1 MRRAAPA
8 TYDGCMTSPP
18 ASVPDAPAACLPS
31 SAAPDADPAYAWFRL
46 LISLLLMTIGNA
58 GMWVIPVVL
67 PVVQA
72 EFQIGRAE
80 AALPY
85 TLMMIGFG
93 MGGVLMGRLSDRF
106 GLFRPLM
113 GASLAIGAGF
123 VLAAQTHT
131 ILGFALAH
139 GVLIGLV
146 GCAVTFAP
154 LMADT
159 ALWFSRRRGIA
170 VAVCASGNYLAGA
183 LWPPVMEHLITSQ
196 GWRSTYTAVGVFCA
210 LGMAALALLMRR
222 RAPALASGGPS
233 LRTEDRSMPFGLRP
247 NMATAA
253 LCVAGLSCCVAMA
266 MPQVH
271 IVAYCTDLGYGAAR
285 GAQMLSI
292 MLACGIVSRLVSGA
306 LSDRIGGLRTLVLGS
321 ALQCTALLLFVPFDG
336 LVPLYIVSAMFGL
349 FQGGIVPSYA
359 LVVRENFPA
368 RQIGMRVGTV
378 IMFTM
383 LGMALGG
390 WMSGKVFD
398 LTGSYHAA
406 FLNGVGW
413 NLLNLAIAVTLLLRL
428 RRKPGKPDERHLTPV
443 AD

>member
-1 MRRAAPA
+1 MVRAAH
-8 TYDGCMTSPP
+8 T
-18 ASVPDAPAACLPS
+18 PDS
-31 SAAPDADPAYAWFRL
+31 AYAWFRL
-46 LISLLLMTIGNA
+46 LISLLIMTIGNA

-85 TLMMIGFG
+85 TLLMVGFG
-93 MGGVLMGRLSDRF
+93 LGGVLMGRWSDRF
-106 GLFRPLM
+106 GLFRPLL
-113 GASLAIGAGF
+113 GASCAIGAGF
-123 VLAAQTHT
+123 GLAALSDG
-131 ILGFALAH
+131 IIGFAIAH

-159 ALWFSRRRGIA
+159 ALWFARRRGIA

-183 LWPPVMEHLITSQ
+183 VWPPVMEHFIATV
-196 GWRSTYTAVGVFCA
+196 GWRATYIGVGLFCTCSMA
-210 LGMAALALLMRR
+210 LLALLMRQS
-222 RAPALASGGPS
+222 APGAIAAGPS
-233 LRTEDRSMPFGLRP
+233 NMASPRERPFDLSP
-247 NMATAA
+247 NAATAA

-271 IVAYCTDLGYGAAR
+271 IVAYCTDLGFGAAR

-292 MLACGIVSRLVSGA
+292 MLACGIISRLASGA
-306 LSDRIGGLRTLVLGS
+306 LSDRIGGIRTLVLGS
-321 ALQCTALLLFVPFDG
+321 ALQCTALLLFLPFDG

-359 LVVRENFPA
+359 LVVRENFSA

-406 FLNGVGW
+406 FLNGIGW
-413 NLLNLAIAVTLLLRL
+413 NLLNLVIAVTLLMRL
-428 RRKPGKPDERHLTPV
+428 RRKNRNLTPIN
-443 AD
+443 D

>member
-1 MRRAAPA
+1 MNKPSQAASPSRA
-8 TYDGCMTSPP
+8 TVDSP
-18 ASVPDAPAACLPS
+18 
-31 SAAPDADPAYAWFRL
+31 YAWFRL
-46 LISLLLMTIGNA
+46 LISLLIMTIGNA

-72 EFQIGRAE
+72 EFQIGRAD

-93 MGGVLMGRLSDRF
+93 LGGVLMGRLSDRF
-106 GLFRPLM
+106 GLFRPLL

-123 VLAAQTHT
+123 VLAALSST

-159 ALWFSRRRGIA
+159 ALWFARRRGVA

-183 LWPPVMEHLITSQ
+183 VWPPLMEHFIATQ
-196 GWRSTYTAVGVFCA
+196 GWRSTYIAVGIFCT
-210 LGMAALALLMRR
+210 LSMASLALLMRR
-222 RAPALASGGPS
+222 SAPDQATTSGPAAQSG
-233 LRTEDRSMPFGLRP
+233 DRDMPFGLRP
-247 NMATAA
+247 NTATAA

-271 IVAYCTDLGYGAAR
+271 IVAYCTDLGFGAAQ

-292 MLACGIVSRLVSGA
+292 MLACGIISRLVSGA
-306 LSDRIGGLRTLVLGS
+306 LSDRIGGIRTLVLGS
-321 ALQCTALLLFVPFDG
+321 ALQCTALLLFLPFDG

-359 LVVRENFPA
+359 LVVRENFSSQ
-368 RQIGMRVGTV
+368 QIGMRVGTV

-406 FLNGVGW
+406 FLNGVAW
-413 NLLNLAIAVTLLLRL
+413 NLLNLVIAVTLLLRL
-428 RRKPGKPDERHLTPV
+428 RRKQSESDPD
-443 AD
+443 

>member
-1 MRRAAPA
+1 MPH
-8 TYDGCMTSPP
+8 YDGPMLISPTSPP
-18 ASVPDAPAACLPS
+18 EAAAVPAWESEQYGVDS
-31 SAAPDADPAYAWFRL
+31 TYAWFRL
-46 LISLLLMTIGNA
+46 LISLVVMTIGNA

-72 EFQIGRAE
+72 EFQIGRAD

-93 MGGVLMGRLSDRF
+93 LGGVLMGRLSDRF
-106 GLFRPLM
+106 GLFRPLL
-113 GASLAIGAGF
+113 GASFAIGAGF
-123 VLAAQTHT
+123 VLAALSHT

-139 GVLIGLV
+139 GLLIGLV

-159 ALWFSRRRGIA
+159 ALWFARRRGVA
-170 VAVCASGNYLAGA
+170 VAICASGNYLAGA
-183 LWPPVMEHLITSQ
+183 VWPPVMEHFIATQ
-196 GWRSTYTAVGVFCA
+196 GWRSTYIAVGIFCT
-210 LGMAALALLMRR
+210 LGMASLALLMRR
-222 RAPALASGGPS
+222 RAPAQAATSSPSAQSG
-233 LRTEDRSMPFGLRP
+233 DRDMPFGLRP
-247 NMATAA
+247 NTATAA
-253 LCVAGLSCCVAMA
+253 LCLAGLSCCVAMA

-271 IVAYCTDLGYGAAR
+271 IVAYCTDLGFGAAR

-306 LSDRIGGLRTLVLGS
+306 LSDRIGGMRTLVLGS
-321 ALQCTALLLFVPFDG
+321 ALQCTALLLFLPFDG

-359 LVVRENFPA
+359 LVVRENFSA
-368 RQIGMRVGTV
+368 QQIGMRVGTV

-406 FLNGVGW
+406 FINGVAW

-428 RRKPGKPDERHLTPV
+428 QQKKSESDPN
-443 AD
+443 